1 MRKLFFVSLI
11 TVILQFSVF
20 AQTDEFQKG
29 LDFAKKNDFQNA
41 LVKFQNSFSKN
52 LSDKKI
58 AQVHYNIGVCFYRLN
73 QMNQAVTEFDK
84 VINLNPNNEKVYYA
98 LAMTQVDLKNFDQAE
113 TNFLKAIKLDETNG
127 EIWFDLAL
135 VLYQKQKFDE
145 SIVAFQNS
153 IKYKSVA
160 KSTSYNNLG
169 VIYALQG
176 DFESAKKQLEIAVKK
191 NVPEAQTNL
200 EILKQVSAN
209 EDKNLVAKLII
220 RGKNNE

>member
-98 LAMTQVDLKNFDQAE
+98 LAMTQVDLKDFDQAE
-113 TNFLKAIKLDETNG
+113 TNFLKAINLDETNG
-127 EIWFDLAL
+127 EIWFDFAL

-209 EDKNLVAKLII
+209 KDKNLVAKLII

>member
-1 MRKLFFVSLI
+1 M
-11 TVILQFSVF
+11 TVILQFIIF

-52 LSDKKI
+52 LSVKKL
-58 AQVHYNIGVCFYRLN
+58 AQIHYNIGVCYYRLN

-84 VINLNPNNEKVYYA
+84 VIKLNPNNEKVYYA
-98 LAMTQVDLKNFDQAE
+98 LAMTQVDLKDFDQAE

-135 VLYQKQKFDE
+135 VFYQMQKFDE

-176 DFESAKKQLEIAVKK
+176 DFESAKKQLETAVKK

-209 EDKNLVAKLII
+209 KDKNLVAKLII
-220 RGKNNE
+220 RGKK